1 MSVPIEEILREL
13 RLFPNGA
20 TVRQLAER
28 TGMKH
33 ASLGSRLSKQWV
45 QGRGTVDRAEQTVA
59 DSRGRH
65 DEYVYSIRE
74 RT

>member
-1 MSVPIEEILREL
+1 MSVPIEEVLRTL
-13 RLFPNGA
+13 RLFPQGA

-28 TGMKH
+28 LKMKPT
-33 ASLGSRLSKQWV
+33 SLSNRLGKQWMY
-45 QGRGTVDRAEQTVA
+45 GRGVDRVEQTVR